1 MPVTRQLSLFGAEAS
16 PPEPVDL
23 AGLLIAGGELRSADA
38 GAQVSVV
45 VTHPWRAA
53 ALVAECARRGL
64 AATSIATAT
73 EHIAVRT
80 AHSPLLRPL
89 LKSWGEGPPVRVPP
103 GFRMDGRVLRL
114 WAIAQGQSGPGGYSL
129 PLGDVDEAGRAAI
142 GSALAAVGV
151 GALLVTPRGGAT
163 PSYRIVGRRRLTR
176 LAEMVG
182 DPPKQAPGGVWPS

>member
-1 MPVTRQLSLFGAEAS
+1 MTRQLSLFGAEAS
-16 PPEPVDL
+16 PPEPDDL
-23 AGLLIAGGELRSADA
+23 AGLLIAGGELRSAEV
-38 GAQVSVV
+38 GAQLSVV
-45 VTHPWRAA
+45 VNHPWRAA
-53 ALVAECARRGL
+53 SLVAECARRGL

-89 LKSWGEGPPVRVPP
+89 VHSWGEGSPVRVPP

-114 WAIAQGQSGPGGYSL
+114 WVIAQGIAGAGGYSL
-129 PLGDVDEAGRAAI
+129 PLGQVDEVSRAAI
-142 GSALAAVGV
+142 GGALAAVGV
-151 GALLVTPRGGAT
+151 VALLVTPRGGAT

-182 DPPKQAPGGVWPS
+182 DPPKQAPVGVWPS